1 MSDELIEGRALRGQ
15 APAQDDER
23 QAQGHQA
30 DAELDL
36 SLDLPF
42 VVLEPPPEAGN
53 VMRRQMD
60 MPTRPAG
67 LEPIDYDYEPVD
79 IHGDSPPTPLALPP
93 VEPQEEGE
101 SAIEAEPTSPPLS
114 ARPEPPGRPVMH
126 LPALRLDEE
135 AEEETP
141 PPIEPPHPTPP
152 ASSPVMELG
161 DQETDQE
168 ILTPPAEE
176 EPEATAYPHSDDS
189 PDEEALI
196 VEAPEPPQDADLPD
210 EPVDREEVVDAE
222 WVIEFDGQPGS
233 KPAFV
238 YRQPVAAE
246 EPREKPHEEREE
258 RSDEVLYE
266 AEPPRPVNWRRWGAL
281 LGVIVLIGLVIFV
294 PGSLQKRGNQ
304 EDGSGLT
311 SVGDGGTPLATPVG
325 VLPSALP
332 TVTATPLPGYAQ
344 GRVIFAANRFGNFDL
359 YVMDML
365 TREVTQ
371 LTQDAA
377 DDRWPSWSPDGGQV
391 VFVSDRSGNDDLYV
405 MDASGENVVQL
416 TTDAAMDRY
425 PAWSP
430 DGSRIAFARE
440 DVNGSSL
447 LLLDAACISDPDN
460 CEDSLTPVTVN
471 RYDLHPAW
479 SPDGDR
485 IAFAA
490 SDFPG
495 LPWVIAVFDLESGT
509 YSPLPGTGSSDHLP
523 AWSPDGSQIGFSSSL
538 EGAPDVWLMTDTGEV
553 ECQLTFNPANDVEV
567 AWSPDGE
574 YLVFASD
581 RGEQGD
587 FELYL
592 IRADC
597 NAPEGV
603 PEADL
608 IQLTDNDADDFNPDW
623 LP

>member
-1 MSDELIEGRALRGQ
+1 
-15 APAQDDER
+15 
-23 QAQGHQA
+23 
-30 DAELDL
+30 
-36 SLDLPF
+36 
-42 VVLEPPPEAGN
+42 
-53 VMRRQMD
+53 
-60 MPTRPAG
+60 
-67 LEPIDYDYEPVD
+67 
-79 IHGDSPPTPLALPP
+79 
-93 VEPQEEGE
+93 
-101 SAIEAEPTSPPLS
+101 
-114 ARPEPPGRPVMH
+114 
-126 LPALRLDEE
+126 
-135 AEEETP
+135 
-141 PPIEPPHPTPP
+141 
-152 ASSPVMELG
+152 
-161 DQETDQE
+161 
-168 ILTPPAEE
+168 
-176 EPEATAYPHSDDS
+176 
-189 PDEEALI
+189 
-196 VEAPEPPQDADLPD
+196 
-210 EPVDREEVVDAE
+210 
-222 WVIEFDGQPGS
+222 
-233 KPAFV
+233 
-238 YRQPVAAE
+238 
-246 EPREKPHEEREE
+246 
-258 RSDEVLYE
+258 
-266 AEPPRPVNWRRWGAL
+266 
-281 LGVIVLIGLVIFV
+281 
-294 PGSLQKRGNQ
+294 
-304 EDGSGLT
+304 
-311 SVGDGGTPLATPVG
+311 
-325 VLPSALP
+325 
-332 TVTATPLPGYAQ
+332 
-344 GRVIFAANRFGNFDL
+344 
-359 YVMDML
+359 ML